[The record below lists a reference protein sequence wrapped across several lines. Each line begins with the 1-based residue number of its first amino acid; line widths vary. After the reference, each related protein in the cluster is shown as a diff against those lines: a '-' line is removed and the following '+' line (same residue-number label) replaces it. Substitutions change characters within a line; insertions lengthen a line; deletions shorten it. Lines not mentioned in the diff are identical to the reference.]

1 MSIGSRCS
9 YPQSSN
15 CVSSSALTVSLP
27 LLQIPNSK
35 VIEICSSYLHRQ
47 HHKKILKEMYVS
59 TENYKSKNHNN
70 LSESQ
75 IHVTKGITYLHL
87 ENTYAG

>member
-1 MSIGSRCS
+1 M
-9 YPQSSN
+9 Q
-15 CVSSSALTVSLP
+15 
-27 LLQIPNSK
+27 
-35 VIEICSSYLHRQ
+35 RQ

-59 TENYKSKNHNN
+59 TENYKLKNHNN

-75 IHVTKGITYLHL
+75 IHVTKGIKYLHL